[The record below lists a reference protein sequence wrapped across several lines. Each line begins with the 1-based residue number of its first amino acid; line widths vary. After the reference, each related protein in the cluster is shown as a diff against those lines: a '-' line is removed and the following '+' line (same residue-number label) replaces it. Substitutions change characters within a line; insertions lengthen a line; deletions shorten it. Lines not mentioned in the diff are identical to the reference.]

1 MAALTPQESSATTDW
16 QTTKGTVQE
25 RTAFLFNNS
34 LMSDIT
40 FVLTTDTDGTQVR
53 VPAHKLVLAISSP
66 VFEAMFYG
74 ELAEKGEIEL
84 PDTEL
89 PYLLEFLR
97 FLYCDEVDLT
107 TDNAFGV
114 LFLAQKYIVP
124 SLADKCWAFI
134 DKNTCA
140 CLESD
145 NAVSTFNSEMLT
157 SLAKRDTLQIN
168 KELELFEAMKHWAE
182 KRCTAEGLEPSGKAI
197 RRALGDV
204 MNLFR
209 WPAISQLDFAQ
220 HVVPTSILTDKESLG
235 VHEYYSR
242 APAARKR
249 KFCEIYR
256 GGAFAD
262 AELQECCREV
272 VSFSS
277 STSSDKEEVESKLEL
292 VVQSRNVYLKGMQ
305 LMTQAEER
313 KDKAG
318 ETINADV
325 RLLDEDGE
333 ELAARTGDFREAL
346 VTIPKY
352 ASGLFSHSQ
361 DWVTSLISVQFKNP
375 VLIWKGL
382 KYTLIVKL
390 RCPAGKFV
398 SEHTTSFA
406 TSASSFEFEGSC
418 PVFKLFYYKLASD

>member
-1 MAALTPQESSATTDW
+1 MAALTPQGSSASTDW
-16 QTTKGTVQE
+16 QTTKRTVRE

-40 FVLTTDTDGTQVR
+40 FVLTDPDGTQVR
-53 VPAHKLVLAISSP
+53 VPAHKLMLAISSP

-74 ELAEKGEIEL
+74 ELTEKGEIEL
-84 PDTEL
+84 PDTER

-97 FLYCDEVDLT
+97 FLYCDEVELT

-114 LFLAQKYIVP
+114 LYLAQKYIVP

-157 SLAKRDTLQIN
+157 SLAKRDTIQIN

-220 HVVPTSILTDKESLG
+220 HVVPTGILMGEESLD
-235 VHEYYSR
+235 VYEYYSR
-242 APAARKR
+242 APTARKR
-249 KFCEIYR
+249 RFCEIYR

-262 AELQECCREV
+262 AQLHECCRNV
-272 VSFSS
+272 LSFSS
-277 STSSDKEEVESKLEL
+277 STSSEKEEVESKLEL
-292 VVQSRNVYLKGMQ
+292 VVQSRNFYLKGIQ
-305 LMTQAEER
+305 LITQVGEG
-313 KDKAG
+313 KSKAR
-318 ETINADV
+318 ETITADV

-333 ELAARTGDFREAL
+333 ELAARTGNFVEA
-346 VTIPKY
+346 VMTTRVNTTYSWKE
-352 ASGLFSHSQ
+352 
-361 DWVTSLISVQFKNP
+361 WETNVISVHFKNP

-390 RCPAGKFV
+390 RCPAGKSV
-398 SEHTTSFA
+398 PEHTTTFA
-406 TSASSFEFEGSC
+406 KTAPSFEFEGSC
-418 PVFKLFYYKLASD
+418 PVSKLFYYKLASD

>member
-1 MAALTPQESSATTDW
+1 MATPTPQERSASTDW
-16 QTTKGTVQE
+16 QTNKGTVRE

-40 FVLTTDTDGTQVR
+40 FVLTDPDGTQVR

-74 ELAEKGEIEL
+74 ELTEKGEIEL
-84 PDTEL
+84 PDTQL
-89 PYLLEFLR
+89 HYLLEFLR
-97 FLYCDEVDLT
+97 FLYCDEVELT

-114 LFLAQKYIVP
+114 LYLAQKYIVP

-168 KELELFEAMKHWAE
+168 KELELFEAMKHWAQ
-182 KRCTAEGLEPSGKAI
+182 KRCKAEGLEPSGKAI

-220 HVVPTSILTDKESLG
+220 HVVPTGILTGEESLD
-235 VHEYYSR
+235 VYEYYSR
-242 APAARKR
+242 APAARER
-249 KFCEIYR
+249 RFCEIYR

-277 STSSDKEEVESKLEL
+277 STSSEKEEVESKLEL
-292 VVQSRNVYLKGMQ
+292 VVQSRNVYLKGIQ
-305 LMTQAEER
+305 LMTQVEER
-313 KDKAG
+313 KDKAR
-318 ETINADV
+318 ETITADV
-325 RLLDEDGE
+325 RLLDGDGE
-333 ELAARTGDFREAL
+333 ELAARTGNFREAL
-346 VTIPKY
+346 VTIVKR
-352 ASGLFSHSQ
+352 
-361 DWVTSLISVQFKNP
+361 TSLMEYYVETKVISVQFKNP

-390 RCPAGKFV
+390 RCPAGKSV
-398 SEHTTSFA
+398 PEHATFA
-406 TSASSFEFEGSC
+406 NRASSFEFEGSC
-418 PVFKLFYYKLASD
+418 PVSKLFYYKLASD